1 MEKIKDFMNSI
12 SKTGWVIVSVV
23 FVVLILLIVG
33 FLLVKKE
40 GSVWPFNN
48 KSMSVEDSK
57 IQQENLLANI
67 DVSTD
72 KTNDSVFSSEDV
84 ANNSN
89 DNSVEAAN
97 LFVKNT
103 KEVQVAVV
111 IDDEGYAV
119 LNSKNLSCGKLA
131 FVSVRVAD
139 KPGIINE
146 TLKAVFGD
154 KVNTDFLPGN
164 IIPKYHPNLIFDNA
178 ILENGVVQIY
188 LRGDFSTLKNGK
200 CDISLAIS
208 QITETV
214 KQFSGIKSVEI
225 YQNLNKIN

>member
-1 MEKIKDFMNSI
+1 MQKIKDFIDSI
-12 SKTGWVIVSVV
+12 SKTGWIIVSVV
-23 FVVLILLIVG
+23 VVILILLIAG

-48 KSMSVEDSK
+48 KPVSTEE
-57 IQQENLLANI
+57 QETQKNLLANMGGN
-67 DVSTD
+67 TD
-72 KTNDSVFSSEDV
+72 NTNDSVFSSEDV
-84 ANNSN
+84 SNGKDSNSI
-89 DNSVEAAN
+89 EAAN

-103 KEVQVAVV
+103 QEVKVAVI
-111 IDDEGYAV
+111 IDDEEYAV
-119 LNSKNLSCGKLA
+119 ANSKDLSCGKLA
-131 FVSVRVAD
+131 FVSTRVSK

-146 TLKAVFGD
+146 TLKAMFGD
-154 KVNTDFLPGN
+154 KIVTDFLPGN